1 MNYKVVKAMD
11 VLPNLGKL
19 IVSIALLFSFLIVL
33 LEWLGRR
40 RERERERRLLDA
52 IEREYWA
59 YIKATR

>member
-1 MNYKVVKAMD
+1 MD
-11 VLPNLGKL
+11 VLPDLGNL

-40 RERERERRLLDA
+40 RERQRERRLLDA
-52 IEREYWA
+52 IDREYWA